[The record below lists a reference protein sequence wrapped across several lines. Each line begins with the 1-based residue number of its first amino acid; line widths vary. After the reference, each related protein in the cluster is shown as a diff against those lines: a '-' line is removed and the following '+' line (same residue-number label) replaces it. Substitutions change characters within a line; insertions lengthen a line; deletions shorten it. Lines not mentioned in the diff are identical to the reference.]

1 MREPKPAPTS
11 HQEPGEERMRR
22 ICKTAVLLALLG
34 LASYTSRAQDIAEA
48 AALTSHSSI
57 VASGAKA
64 PSHTISSPEKQSA
77 SPHLMAR
84 TGPSPEEVNRKG
96 FEDNAGQT
104 AGKLLLRS
112 VPSGADIFVND
123 LLVGHTP
130 LLMIIAPG
138 KYEIEMR
145 GPRQESGHSTAGV
158 MPKETETVVINLNQ
172 RYPAKISTR

>member
-1 MREPKPAPTS
+1 
-11 HQEPGEERMRR
+11 
-22 ICKTAVLLALLG
+22 
-34 LASYTSRAQDIAEA
+34 
-48 AALTSHSSI
+48 
-57 VASGAKA
+57 
-64 PSHTISSPEKQSA
+64 
-77 SPHLMAR
+77 MAR

-130 LLMIIAPG
+130 LLMVIAPG

>member
-1 MREPKPAPTS
+1 
-11 HQEPGEERMRR
+11 MRR
-22 ICKTAVLLALLG
+22 ICKIAVLVALLG
-34 LASYTSRAQDIAEA
+34 LGSYTSRAQDIAESA
-48 AALTSHSSI
+48 AVTSHSSM
-57 VASGAKA
+57 AAHTAKP
-64 PSHTISSPEKQSA
+64 PSHTIAGPEKQVPSA
-77 SPHLMAR
+77 HVMAR
-84 TGPSPEEVNRKG
+84 TGPSPEEINRKG

-130 LLMIIAPG
+130 LLMVIAPG

-172 RYPAKISTR
+172 RYPAKISTL